1 MVVGSGA
8 REHALVFRLSQSPSV
23 ARICVAPGNG
33 GTRQMVKTSRIPIQ
47 HVSVSS
53 NRDIC
58 QLAVDEKIDV
68 VVVGPEAPLAEGLAD
83 DLEMAGIK
91 CFGPKKGSCKY

>member
-1 MVVGSGA
+1 MAEESKLYHVMVVGSGA

-33 GTRQMVKTSRIPIQ
+33 GTHQMVKTSRVPIQ

-58 QLAVDEKIDV
+58 KLAVDEKIGTTAFKFCFKIV
-68 VVVGPEAPLAEGLAD
+68 AFS
-83 DLEMAGIK
+83 DLHGI
-91 CFGPKKGSCKY
+91 G